1 MLFRSN
7 ELGFVVRGVRLV
19 EFARATSEDDIIQQI
34 ILFWFTTVLIQDLVL
49 SGRIDLTEID
59 RLKVP
64 GELTRWWLGDEVAD
78 LVDELADEADDDDGV

>member
-1 MLFRSN
+1 MLFRY
-7 ELGFVVRGVRLV
+7 
-19 EFARATSEDDIIQQI
+19 
-34 ILFWFTTVLIQDLVL
+34 LIQDLVL